1 MCAITVI
8 TVQKRSEFT
17 VSLFVPENIF
27 QIFEKIGPKMTFQ
40 QKWLKNLK
48 KMRIMYEKWAF

>member
-27 QIFEKIGPKMTFQ
+27 QIFRKNRPQDDISTKMA
-40 QKWLKNLK
+40 QKFKKNAD
-48 KMRIMYEKWAF
+48 YV